1 MAKRSTTEL
10 AFSAIRIEGG
20 LLAADFLGRVARF
33 EVTGQAEA
41 DYDIPKGLKLRD
53 EIGRYWK
60 IALNLWQD
68 FQAGRQRTDHDA
80 HSFTSK
86 DFLEPFCRHVLGFT
100 DIQAIGQVTLAERIF
115 PIGYQAVSGQVPLVF
130 AAHTLGMEQSDARFG
145 DGHRRR
151 SPFLLAQEYLN
162 AEDLCLWAIVSN
174 GLKLRILRDNPSLTR
189 PAYIEVDLEAIFN
202 EERYPDFTAFWLLAH
217 ATRFGS
223 HQAASSRNPADCHL
237 ERWRN
242 TSQESGIRARER
254 LRDGVGEALRAL
266 GTGFVSHPKNT
277 ALREQLDSGAL
288 SAQAYYEQLLR
299 LIYRFIFLATLEDRQ
314 DEQRGTP
321 LVFAPNADEGTQEL
335 YLRGY
340 SLNRLREHA
349 AKRRHYD
356 RYSDLWQGLGIAF
369 AGLAKGQPALGLPAL
384 GGLFTAEQCP
394 HLDGAQLENRYLLQ
408 AVFGLCFFR
417 EGAVLTRVN
426 YRDMGSEELGSVY
439 ESLLELVP
447 VVSVSAGVRKFV
459 FVGDEEAA
467 STKGNA
473 RKLSG
478 SYYTPDSLVQ
488 ELIKSALEPVIAQ
501 TLQANL
507 QQPVKALLGL
517 TVCDPACG
525 SGHFLLAA
533 ARRIAEEVARLNAS
547 EGNPLQSD
555 YRHALREVVAHCI
568 YGVDKNPMAVELAKT
583 ALWLEAYTPD
593 RPLTFLDHH
602 LRCGDALLG
611 VLDPVILE
619 KGIPSVA
626 FNALSGDDKAV
637 VKALKKANSDA
648 LKAIEK
654 SKASTHFM
662 HSLDL
667 EVTAETRSLE
677 ALPDDTL
684 DAIAA
689 KRAAF
694 AQVEAHAAQSRARIA
709 ADLFVAAFVLLK
721 TSANHNLVPTSQD
734 LWLVMN
740 ASAPRPG
747 VQAAATQAAH
757 VAQAFH
763 WHLVFPQI
771 FSDGQGANNG
781 FDVLLGNPPWE
792 RIKLQEEEFFATR
805 SPLVAESQ
813 HKAERGQRIELL
825 KQGMLLH
832 ALYPEVEAAQG
843 LMPPNQA
850 EQQLYAEFLS
860 ARRSA
865 EASSLYAHDSGRYPL
880 TGVGDVNTYAL
891 FAETFAQLMSEHGRA
906 GFIVPAGI
914 ATDDSTK
921 AYFEDISQHG
931 KLATLLAFE
940 NEEFIFPAIHHSTRF
955 CILTLGRVEKAEFVF
970 FARKPSQ
977 VHDPRR
983 RFTLTPDEFRLINP
997 NTRTCPVFRS
1007 NKDAELT
1014 KKLYRAAPVLIE
1026 EGKVDINPWHIRFM
1040 AMIHM
1045 SSDSELFY
1053 NEAGTNSLPLY
1064 EAKMI
1069 HQFDH
1074 RWATYQSLPS
1084 SAKGS
1089 GEVDSRDCTD
1099 AEKAD
1104 PHFVP
1109 TPRYWVDAREVYLR
1123 TADLPKGLLTALRER
1138 NNSLIVLGLA
1148 HLLFGNWLQNASGGS
1163 VVHAI
1168 ENIYTSWQDFVV
1180 HQPFARHIAPTQMG
1194 LTGDNPACLK
1204 PLGQCYLPAQPLD
1217 DIENNDRSSTA
1228 WYTADEGAVATYLH
1242 MAARYTRIV
1251 EAAPRLTDEAEALE
1265 FAETCLEQA
1274 APRWMMGWRDITS
1287 AHVLRTVIASVVPR
1301 FGIGHTMPLFFTT
1314 QEADATAAL
1323 LGNLSA
1329 VVLDYIAR
1337 LKVGG
1342 THLTYGYL
1350 KQFPIL
1356 PPNRYIEADLAY
1368 IVPRVL
1374 ELTYTTHDLKPWAE
1388 DLGYD
1393 GQPFPW
1399 DPDRRAVLRAELDA
1413 YYAKLY
1419 SLTRDEL
1426 RYILDPADVMG
1437 DDYPSETFR
1446 VLKNSEM
1453 RQFGEYRTARL
1464 VLREFDRMALADAA
1478 HEPYLSLLVPPPGQP
1493 SPPQYSP
1500 IGIIRDEDDARLAGL
1515 VLAIIRQAGALSHQ
1529 SLTLALTAAHTS
1541 GTTTVP
1547 LEQAELDQLAAYRQS
1562 HQAMLLPA
1570 RLERTQLMLRFF
1582 EDAEAIRIEQQGAWI
1597 AAAAD
1602 VPLPAGVTVEQDT
1615 EEIAGIL
1622 LRTARANFERQAAD
1636 DLDTASQA
1644 SSKQA

>member
-33 EVTGQAEA
+33 EATGQTEA

-86 DFLEPFCRHVLGFT
+86 DFLEPFCRHVLGFS
-100 DIQAIGQVTLAERIF
+100 DIQPIGQVVLDERIF
-115 PIGYQAVSGQVPLVF
+115 PIGYQAVAGQVPLVF

-162 AEDLCLWAIVSN
+162 AEDKCLWAIVSN

-189 PAYIEVDLEAIFN
+189 PAYIEVDLESIFN

-223 HQAASSRNPADCHL
+223 HQAAGNGQPADCHL

-266 GTGFVSHPKNT
+266 GTGFVSHSKNT

-321 LVFAPNADEGTQEL
+321 LVFAPDADESAQEL

-369 AGLAKGQPALGLPAL
+369 AGLAKGQSALGLPAL
-384 GGLFTAEQCP
+384 GGLFTTEQCP

-447 VVSVSAGVRKFV
+447 VVSVSAGVRKFG
-459 FVGDEEAA
+459 FIGDEEAA

-501 TLQANL
+501 TLQANP

-611 VLDPVILE
+611 VLDPAILE
-619 KGIPSVA
+619 NGIPDKA
-626 FNALSGDDKAV
+626 FNALSGDDKEV
-637 VKALKKANSDA
+637 VKVLKKANREA
-648 LKAIEK
+648 LKSIVKVQRQE
-654 SKASTHFM
+654 SMTNW
-662 HSLDL
+662 LDA
-667 EVTAETRSLE
+667 VSPTAALE

-757 VAQAFH
+757 DAQAFH
-763 WHLVFPQI
+763 WQLAFPQI
-771 FSDGQGANNG
+771 FSPRPQAGEGAGERASG

-832 ALYPEVEAAQG
+832 TLYPEIEAAQG

-891 FAETFAQLMSEHGRA
+891 FAETFAQLMSEQGRS
-906 GFIVPAGI
+906 GFIVPTGI

-921 AYFEDISQHG
+921 AYFEDISQYG

-955 CILTLGRVEKAEFVF
+955 CILTLGRVGKAEFVF

-1014 KKLYRAAPVLIE
+1014 KKLYRATPVLIDDGE
-1026 EGKVDINPWHIRFM
+1026 KEKNPWGIQIRRVFDM
-1040 AMIHM
+1040 AKA
-1045 SSDSELFY
+1045 EVVGACQREPVQGF
-1053 NEAGTNSLPLY
+1053 LPMY
-1064 EAKMI
+1064 EAKMF

-1074 RWATYQSLPS
+1074 RWATY
-1084 SAKGS
+1084 ATD
-1089 GEVDSRDCTD
+1089 GESRDVIV
-1099 AEKAD
+1099 AEKYD
-1104 PHFVP
+1104 PTFDAS
-1109 TPRYWVDAREVYLR
+1109 PRYWVKEEEVSQRL
-1123 TADLPKGLLTALRER
+1123 ADKGWER
-1138 NNSLIVLGLA
+1138 DWVI
-1148 HLLFGNWLQNASGGS
+1148 
-1163 VVHAI
+1163 
-1168 ENIYTSWQDFVV
+1168 
-1180 HQPFARHIAPTQMG
+1180 
-1194 LTGDNPACLK
+1194 
-1204 PLGQCYLPAQPLD
+1204 
-1217 DIENNDRSSTA
+1217 
-1228 WYTADEGAVATYLH
+1228 
-1242 MAARYTRIV
+1242 
-1251 EAAPRLTDEAEALE
+1251 
-1265 FAETCLEQA
+1265 
-1274 APRWMMGWRDITS
+1274 GWRDITS
-1287 AHVLRTVIASVVPR
+1287 AHVLRTVIATVLPRYGSDFTIRVNIGGSVDKS
-1301 FGIGHTMPLFFTT
+1301 LYSC
-1314 QEADATAAL
+1314 L
-1323 LGNLSA
+1323 LANLNSLI
-1329 VVLDYIAR
+1329 LDFIAR
-1337 LKVGG
+1337 QKIGG
-1342 THLTYGYL
+1342 THLADYIM
-1350 KQFPIL
+1350 KQL
-1356 PPNRYIEADLAY
+1356 PVLSPDLYSEADLTF

-1374 ELTYTTHDLKPWAE
+1374 ELTYTAHDLKPWAE

-1393 GQPFPW
+1393 GEPFAW
-1399 DPDRRAVLRAELDA
+1399 NPDRRALLRAELDT

-1419 SLTRDEL
+1419 DLTRDEL

-1446 VLKNSEM
+1446 VLKNSEIKE
-1453 RQFGEYRTARL
+1453 FGEYRTARL

-1478 HEPYLSLLVPPPGQP
+1478 HEPYLSFLEPPPGQP
-1493 SPPQYSP
+1493 SSPQYSS
-1500 IGIIRDEDDARLAGL
+1500 IGIIRDEDDARMAGL
-1515 VLAIIRQAGALSHQ
+1515 VLAIIRQAGALSRQ

-1541 GTTTVP
+1541 GATTIP
-1547 LEQAELDQLAAYRQS
+1547 LTQAELDMLAAYRQS
-1562 HQAMLLPA
+1562 HLAMLLPA
-1570 RLERTQLMLRFF
+1570 RLERTQLVLRFF
-1582 EDAEAIRIEQQGAWI
+1582 EDVGAIRIEQQGAWI

-1602 VPLPAGVTVEQDT
+1602 VPLPAGVIVEQGI

-1622 LRTARANFERQAAD
+1622 LRTARANLERQAAD
-1636 DLDTASQA
+1636 DLGTASQL
-1644 SSKQA
+1644 STKRV

>member
-33 EVTGQAEA
+33 EATGQTEA

-86 DFLEPFCRHVLGFT
+86 DFLEPFCRHVLGFS
-100 DIQAIGQVTLAERIF
+100 DIQPIGQVVLDERIF
-115 PIGYQAVSGQVPLVF
+115 PIGYQAVAGQVPLVF

-162 AEDLCLWAIVSN
+162 AEDKCLWAIVSN

-189 PAYIEVDLEAIFN
+189 PAYIEVDLESIFN

-223 HQAASSRNPADCHL
+223 HQAAGNGQPADCHL

-266 GTGFVSHPKNT
+266 GTGFVSHSKNT
-277 ALREQLDSGAL
+277 ALREQLDSGVL

-321 LVFAPNADEGTQEL
+321 LVFAPDADESAQEL

-369 AGLAKGQPALGLPAL
+369 AGLAKGQSALGLPAL
-384 GGLFTAEQCP
+384 GGLFTTEQCP

-447 VVSVSAGVRKFV
+447 VVSVSAGVRKFG
-459 FVGDEEAA
+459 FIGDEEAA

-501 TLQANL
+501 TLQANP

-611 VLDPVILE
+611 VLDPAILE
-619 KGIPSVA
+619 NGIPDKA
-626 FNALSGDDKAV
+626 FNALSGDDKEV
-637 VKALKKANSDA
+637 VKVLKKANREA
-648 LKAIEK
+648 LKSIVKVQRQE
-654 SKASTHFM
+654 SMTNW
-662 HSLDL
+662 LDA
-667 EVTAETRSLE
+667 VSPTAALE

-709 ADLFVAAFVLLK
+709 ADLFVAAFVLPK
-721 TSANHNLVPTSQD
+721 TSANQSLVPTSQD

-740 ASAPRPG
+740 GSASRPG

-757 VAQAFH
+757 DAQAFH
-763 WHLVFPQI
+763 WQLAFPQI
-771 FSDGQGANNG
+771 FSPRPQAGEGAGERASG

-832 ALYPEVEAAQG
+832 TLYPEIEAAQG

-891 FAETFAQLMSEHGRA
+891 FAETFAQLMSEQGRS
-906 GFIVPAGI
+906 GFIVPTGI

-921 AYFEDISQHG
+921 AYFEDISQYG

-955 CILTLGRVEKAEFVF
+955 CILTLGRVGKAEFVF

-1014 KKLYRAAPVLIE
+1014 KKLYRATPVLIDDGE
-1026 EGKVDINPWHIRFM
+1026 KEKNPWGIQIRRVFDM
-1040 AMIHM
+1040 AKA
-1045 SSDSELFY
+1045 EVVGACQREPVQGF
-1053 NEAGTNSLPLY
+1053 LPMY
-1064 EAKMI
+1064 EAKMF

-1074 RWATYQSLPS
+1074 RWATY
-1084 SAKGS
+1084 ATD
-1089 GEVDSRDCTD
+1089 GESRDVIV
-1099 AEKAD
+1099 AEKYD
-1104 PHFVP
+1104 PTFDAS
-1109 TPRYWVDAREVYLR
+1109 PRYWVKEEEVSQRL
-1123 TADLPKGLLTALRER
+1123 ADKGWER
-1138 NNSLIVLGLA
+1138 DWVI
-1148 HLLFGNWLQNASGGS
+1148 
-1163 VVHAI
+1163 
-1168 ENIYTSWQDFVV
+1168 
-1180 HQPFARHIAPTQMG
+1180 
-1194 LTGDNPACLK
+1194 
-1204 PLGQCYLPAQPLD
+1204 
-1217 DIENNDRSSTA
+1217 
-1228 WYTADEGAVATYLH
+1228 
-1242 MAARYTRIV
+1242 
-1251 EAAPRLTDEAEALE
+1251 
-1265 FAETCLEQA
+1265 
-1274 APRWMMGWRDITS
+1274 GWRDITS
-1287 AHVLRTVIASVVPR
+1287 AHVLRTVIATVLPRYGSDFTIRVNIGGSVDKS
-1301 FGIGHTMPLFFTT
+1301 LYSC
-1314 QEADATAAL
+1314 L
-1323 LGNLSA
+1323 LANLNSLI
-1329 VVLDYIAR
+1329 LDFIAR
-1337 LKVGG
+1337 QKIGG
-1342 THLTYGYL
+1342 THLADYIM
-1350 KQFPIL
+1350 KQL
-1356 PPNRYIEADLAY
+1356 PVLSPDLYSEADLTF

-1374 ELTYTTHDLKPWAE
+1374 ELTYTAHDLKPWAE

-1393 GQPFPW
+1393 GEPFAW
-1399 DPDRRAVLRAELDA
+1399 NPDRRALLRAELDT

-1419 SLTRDEL
+1419 DLTRDEL

-1446 VLKNSEM
+1446 VLKNSEIKE
-1453 RQFGEYRTARL
+1453 FGEYRTARL

-1478 HEPYLSLLVPPPGQP
+1478 HEPYLSFLEPPPGQP
-1493 SPPQYSP
+1493 SSPQYSS
-1500 IGIIRDEDDARLAGL
+1500 IGIIRDEDDARMAGL
-1515 VLAIIRQAGALSHQ
+1515 VLAIIRQAGALSRQ

-1541 GTTTVP
+1541 GATTIP
-1547 LEQAELDQLAAYRQS
+1547 LTQAELDMLAAYRQS
-1562 HQAMLLPA
+1562 HLAMLLPA
-1570 RLERTQLMLRFF
+1570 RLERTQLVLRFF
-1582 EDAEAIRIEQQGAWI
+1582 EDVGAIRIEQQGAWI

-1602 VPLPAGVTVEQDT
+1602 VPLPAGVIVEQGI

-1622 LRTARANFERQAAD
+1622 LRTARANLERQAAD
-1636 DLDTASQA
+1636 DLGTASQL
-1644 SSKQA
+1644 STKRV